1 MGVALG
7 EQLLAS
13 SEKTDARRLRRAD
26 RQTEAST
33 KEARRARRV
42 ARAAEAQ
49 STADYA
55 AGNF

>member
-13 SEKTDARRLRRAD
+13 AEKTDARRLRQAD

-33 KEARRARRV
+33 KEARARRV

>member
-13 SEKTDARRLRRAD
+13 AEKTDARRFRQAD

-33 KEARRARRV
+33 KEARCARRV